1 MVVMVC
7 AMSVV
12 VIVLQVLRY
21 FAYPLARRRRGF
33 ARPLDAA
40 ALSRRLAH
48 IVEGKERRVLRHVET
63 LRERGEHELAYL
75 AAVPA
80 LAVARDFFDFLPVG
94 GQGLERGPLHR
105 ELGERVLQDIGDR

>member
-7 AMSVV
+7 AMSMV

-21 FAYPLARRRRGF
+21 FAYPLARRGRRF

-40 ALSRRLAH
+40 ALSRRLAQ
-48 IVEGKERRVLRHVET
+48 IVEGKERRVLRHIEP
-63 LRERGEHELAYL
+63 LRERGEHELAHL

-80 LAVARDFFDFLPVG
+80 LALACDFLDF
-94 GQGLERGPLHR
+94 R
-105 ELGERVLQDIGDR
+105 DRKSTRLNSSH

>member
-7 AMSVV
+7 AMSMV

-21 FAYPLARRRRGF
+21 FAYPLARGRCGF

-40 ALSRRLAH
+40 ALPRRLTH
-48 IVEGKERRVLRHVET
+48 IVEGKERGILRHVEP
-63 LRERGEHELAYL
+63 LRERGEHELAHL
-75 AAVPA
+75 APVPA
-80 LAVARDFFDFLPVG
+80 LAVTRDFLDFLPVG

-105 ELGERVLQDIGDR
+105 ELGERVLQD